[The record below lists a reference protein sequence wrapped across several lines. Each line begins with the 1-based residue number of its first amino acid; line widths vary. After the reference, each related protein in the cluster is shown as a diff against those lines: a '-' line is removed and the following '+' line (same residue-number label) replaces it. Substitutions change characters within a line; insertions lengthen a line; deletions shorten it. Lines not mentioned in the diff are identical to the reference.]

1 MQRDKAKLGKEAEIG
16 LYGEIHCLK
25 KFWIQEF
32 RQEML
37 LKDGSDRKGGYRIL
51 ILGLLH

>member
-16 LYGEIHCLK
+16 YMEKYTVLK
-25 KFWIQEF
+25 NSGF
-32 RQEML
+32 RSSHEML